1 MDKLIEYFNSLPEV
15 KRLKELEG
23 YISNNKEIENKFNE
37 IKELQKKMVNANEFN
52 QFNQLKVYKIE
63 YENKKKEL
71 SDIPFL
77 DEYIELLE
85 IINEKLT
92 YLSNEIE
99 YRLDK
104 EING

>member
-15 KRLKELEG
+15 KRLKELEE
-23 YISNNKEIENKFNE
+23 YISKNKEIENKFNE

-52 QFNQLKVYKIE
+52 QFNQLKVYKNE

>member
-15 KRLKELEG
+15 KRLKELEE
-23 YISNNKEIENKFNE
+23 YISKNKEIENKFNE

-52 QFNQLKVYKIE
+52 QFNQLKVYKNE
-63 YENKKKEL
+63 YENKKNEL

>member
-15 KRLKELEG
+15 KRLKELEE
-23 YISNNKEIENKFNE
+23 YISKNKEIENKFNE

-52 QFNQLKVYKIE
+52 QFNQFKVYKNE